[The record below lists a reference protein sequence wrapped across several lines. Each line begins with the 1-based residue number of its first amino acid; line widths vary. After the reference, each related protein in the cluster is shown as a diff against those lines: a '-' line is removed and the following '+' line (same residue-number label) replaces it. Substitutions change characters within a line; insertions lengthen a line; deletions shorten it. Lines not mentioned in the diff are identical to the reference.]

1 MARRGRP
8 KKTDGITI
16 KSDETRIFIG
26 FVLLGIGLT
35 LLFNNTLAGAL
46 PRWLNNTFGANTYT
60 LGAIFLMT
68 GLRLIGLTETFSK
81 KRITGAWLLLFTLA
95 PLFALSGNMAQAG
108 SLGQFL
114 HSLLYSFLGNGLEIT
129 TLVILMLLT
138 ISLISNISLAQFAQ
152 IVKGGTQLTINI
164 FNWTLNTT
172 KLLFAKIKHIL
183 HIKPNINLNLPQKT
197 TDTQATI
204 EINTT
209 SPQIL
214 ATNTQTTKQNNS
226 TTNLEELDLPD
237 ITEDETPN
245 NQNTSQKTETATT
258 TSQKPQITMSFGPD
272 LKNGAGNQTT
282 PQLTELEERFY
293 ELYAPKF
300 TNWKLPPLSLFEDP
314 TPDSIDTKEVQ
325 EKSRVIE
332 ETLASFRVQ
341 AKVAKI
347 VVGPTVIQYA
357 LNLATGTKVAK
368 VKNLAKDIGLA
379 LAAPS
384 DSIRIDTIAGTS
396 LVGIEVPR
404 KKPHMVRI
412 KEILQSDNMHNPK
425 NSIPLAIGKNIHGES
440 VVLDLFSMPHMLI
453 AGATGTGKSVT
464 LNDILTGFLVKFS
477 PDELKLILVDPK
489 MVEMELYNG
498 LPHLLVPV
506 ITNMDKVVAALDWL
520 ITEMQLRYQLFKE
533 KHVRNI
539 KEYNKEAK
547 VKLPYIVLVID
558 EMADLILTKRAEVEQ
573 KIVRLAQLARAT
585 GIHLI
590 LATQRPSVNV
600 ITGLI
605 KANIPARIALGVTSN
620 IDSRVII
627 DQSGA
632 ENLLGKGD
640 MLVKTPNSVK
650 IQRVQGA
657 FVDTKEIEK
666 LANSIKTT
674 VMEIYDEPK
683 TFYINEIVEQVP
695 TVSGAGIAGG
705 NQPTDPLLKQAIQL
719 VLEQQ
724 RVSASALQRY
734 LRIGFNRAAR
744 LIDQMEA
751 MGVISPRQG
760 NKREI
765 LISSIDE
772 LNL

>member
-1 MARRGRP
+1 MGRRGRP
-8 KKTDGITI
+8 PKNKGITI
-16 KSDETRIFIG
+16 KSEETRIFLG
-26 FVLLGIGLT
+26 FILLGVGIT
-35 LLFNNTLAGAL
+35 LLFNNSIAGKL
-46 PRWLNNTFGANTYT
+46 PLLLNTYLGANTYT
-60 LGAIFLMT
+60 LGIILMLS
-68 GLRLIGLTETFSK
+68 GLRLIGMKSILSK
-81 KRITGAWLLLFTLA
+81 TRLTGAWLLLFVLA
-95 PLFALSGNMAQAG
+95 PLFSIVGNNLAAGKLGLYLHTHLFNLLGSGFEIT
-108 SLGQFL
+108 LL
-114 HSLLYSFLGNGLEIT
+114 ISLL
-129 TLVILMLLT
+129 LVA
-138 ISLISNISLAQFAQ
+138 ISLISEISIKQFGEIIKAG
-152 IVKGGTQLTINI
+152 IK
-164 FNWTLNTT
+164 FTL
-172 KLLFAKIKHIL
+172 LLFSQFFAIIKFIINKITKIK
-183 HIKPNINLNLPQKT
+183 PQKSAKLSD
-197 TDTQATI
+197 TDTTI
-204 EINTT
+204 EIKTLTT
-209 SPQIL
+209 TQNKTTESKPTHSPE
-214 ATNTQTTKQNNS
+214 KPV
-226 TTNLEELDLPD
+226 EEIDMPD
-237 ITEDETPN
+237 IIEEEPEDI
-245 NQNTSQKTETATT
+245 
-258 TSQKPQITMSFGPD
+258 QKPKLKINYGPD
-272 LKNGAGNQTT
+272 LHSGNSANSNEE
-282 PQLTELEERFY
+282 LSELEARFAQ
-293 ELYAPKF
+293 LYTPKF
-300 TNWKLPPLSLFEDP
+300 QNWKLPPASIFTDP

-325 EKSRVIE
+325 EKSRLIE

-384 DSIRIDTIAGTS
+384 DSIRVDTIAGTS

-412 KEILQSDNMHNPK
+412 KEILLSKEMDKTKK
-425 NSIPLAIGKNIHGES
+425 NIPLAIGKNLHGES
-440 VVLDLFSMPHMLI
+440 IVLDLYAMPHLLI

-464 LNDILTGFLVKFS
+464 INDILTGFLTTFT

-489 MVEMELYNG
+489 MVEMELYNDI
-498 LPHLLVPV
+498 PHLLAPV
-506 ITNMDKVVAALDWL
+506 ITNMDKVVSALDWL

-539 KEYNKEAK
+539 SEYNKHAEI
-547 VKLPYIVLVID
+547 KLPYIVLVID

-640 MLVKTPNSVK
+640 MLIKTPNSVK

-657 FVDTKEIEK
+657 FVSTEEIEK
-666 LANSIKTT
+666 LSNFIKNN
-674 VMEIYDEPK
+674 VLEMFDEPK
-683 TFYINEIVEQVP
+683 TFYVDEILEQNVP
-695 TVSGAGIAGG
+695 LEGTSSTLGGAGG
-705 NQPTDPLLKQAIQL
+705 NYDPLIKQAIEL
-719 VLEQQ
+719 VVEQQ

-744 LIDQMEA
+744 IIDQMEQL
-751 MGVISPRQG
+751 GVISPRQG
-760 NKREI
+760 NKREV

-772 LNL
+772 ISL